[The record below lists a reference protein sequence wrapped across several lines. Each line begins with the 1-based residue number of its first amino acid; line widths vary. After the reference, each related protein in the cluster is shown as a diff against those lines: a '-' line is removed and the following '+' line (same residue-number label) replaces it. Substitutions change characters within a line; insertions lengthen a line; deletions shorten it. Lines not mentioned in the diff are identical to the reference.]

1 VFRTGTHRPIFDY
14 ATPLIHSAGRSSEKA
29 FEFAAVL
36 ITSLQDLVRI
46 IQIKHRIQF

>member
-14 ATPLIHSAGRSSEKA
+14 ATPLIHSEKA